1 MLRDGEV
8 IEFNDMGES
17 KAPGAGT
24 DVTLDDL
31 AATVEEEGGHH
42 G

>member
-1 MLRDGEV
+1 MRRDREV

-24 DVTLDDL
+24 DVTLGDL
-31 AATVEEEGGHH
+31 AAAVEEGGHH

>member
-1 MLRDGEV
+1 MLRDAEV
-8 IEFNDMGES
+8 IEFNHMGVS

-24 DVTLDDL
+24 DVALDDL
-31 AATVEEEGGHH
+31 AATVEEGAHH